1 MVEVPE
7 EHRSKT
13 PDQLRDL
20 AQKAALNLRPVV
32 QQALLDAA
40 AEIEGSEHAYAVL
53 VNEIRELREKLARTE
68 QNLRATLE
76 LVPRKPIW

>member
-13 PDQLRDL
+13 PGGLRDL

-40 AEIEGSEHAYAVL
+40 AEIEAGEHAYAVL
-53 VNEIRELREKLARTE
+53 VYEIRELREKLTRTE
-68 QNLRATLE
+68 QNLRATLK
-76 LVPRKPIW
+76 LVPRKPI